1 MRNSILIT
9 SIAVSICI
17 IGCSRESPSVNARKC
32 AELVAEH
39 KYSEMPEGIGQL
51 HWTMFDS
58 LAVVA
63 EKENPDSAMAIFRD
77 FYSKKN
83 KTTKITTARGLD
95 QLLALNLFA
104 LQSCDTGAIYIPNGD
119 NDFYPALFLQKVEGK
134 RRDIL
139 ILHNSF
145 LKLREFREIFADDR
159 RINALFDRDEW
170 LDGPPDTLDPIHW
183 IALRK
188 IERSEKHVPVQFATI
203 CDHYLH
209 IPKEGYFQK
218 GVTWKVGTPPDSLEW
233 ARLNAR
239 LLREEFPSKAFEK
252 GWEPRILEWGWSLMP
267 FSLAARC
274 VITLEQTE
282 HKEEAATLFRDLS
295 PALGGINRWW
305 LFGFD
310 IAEDIP
316 LETEFL
322 IDGAKKHLENARE
335 DNTGFDKR
343 LAEIVAEKSA
353 KR

>member
-17 IGCSRESPSVNARKC
+17 IGCSRENPSVNARKC
-32 AELVAEH
+32 AELVVGH
-39 KYSEMPEGIGQL
+39 KYSEMPEGMGQL

-63 EKENPDSAMAIFRD
+63 ERENPDSAMAIFRD
-77 FYSKKN
+77 FYSKKSE
-83 KTTKITTARGLD
+83 TTKITTARGLD

-104 LQSCDTGAIYIPNGD
+104 LQSCDSGAIYIPNGD

-170 LDGPPDTLDPIHW
+170 LAGPPDSLDPIHW
-183 IALRK
+183 VALRA
-188 IERSEKHVPVQFATI
+188 IEKGEDSPPVHFATMCRPNLPQESYYQQGI
-203 CDHYLH
+203 TFK
-209 IPKEGYFQK
+209 IGA
-218 GVTWKVGTPPDSLEW
+218 PPDPIEW
-233 ARLNAR
+233 ARLNGR
-239 LLREEFPSKAFEK
+239 LLKDKFPAKPFEE
-252 GWEPRILEWGWSLMP
+252 GWEPRIQKWGWCLMP
-267 FSLAARC
+267 FSLGGRC
-274 VITLEQTE
+274 VMALKDNE
-282 HKEEAATLFRDLS
+282 HKEEAAALFHDLS
-295 PALGGINRWW
+295 PALGGIDRWW

-316 LETEFL
+316 LGTEFL
-322 IDGAKKHLENARE
+322 IDGTKKHLENVGE
-335 DNTGFDKR
+335 DSTGFDKR
-343 LAEIVAEKSA
+343 LAEIVAEKTE
-353 KR
+353 KQ